1 MKKILVTGLGNP
13 GRKYKETRHNVG
25 FWVVDRLA
33 EQASLA
39 FKEEGVPPKYQL
51 ADTHLWGQKV
61 FLLKP
66 MEYMNRSGGPVKRV
80 ASYYGIVPED
90 ILVVHD
96 DLDVSL
102 GRLKFVR
109 SGGHGGH
116 NGIRSIIEGLGT
128 RNFPR
133 LKIGIGRPPQ
143 NVPADRYVL
152 SRFSP
157 QERNVV
163 EEVVELSVKGI
174 EEFIRNGIDSA
185 MNKFNGIEVAP
196 S

>member
-1 MKKILVTGLGNP
+1 LKKILVAGLGNP
-13 GRKYKETRHNVG
+13 GRKYKETRHNIG

-33 EQASLA
+33 EQASLT
-39 FKEEGVPPKYQL
+39 FKEARVPAKYQI
-51 ADTHLWGQKV
+51 ADALLWGQKI

-66 MEYMNRSGGPVKRV
+66 LEYMNKSGEPVKLLS
-80 ASYYGIVPED
+80 SYYGITPED

-96 DLDVSL
+96 DLDISL

-116 NGIRSIIEGLGT
+116 NGIRSIIERLAT
-128 RNFPR
+128 KNFPR

-143 NVPADRYVL
+143 NIPADRYVL

-157 QERNVV
+157 QEREVV
-163 EEVVELSVKGI
+163 EEIIDLSVKGI
-174 EEFIRNGIDSA
+174 EEFVRNGIDSA
-185 MNKFNGIEVAP
+185 MNKFNGIEVTP

>member
-1 MKKILVTGLGNP
+1 MKKILVAGLGNP

-39 FKEEGVPPKYQL
+39 YKEEGVPPKYQL

-66 MEYMNRSGGPVKRV
+66 MEYMNRSGGPIKRV
-80 ASYYGIVPED
+80 ASYYEIVPED

-157 QERNVV
+157 QERNVI

>member
-13 GRKYKETRHNVG
+13 GRKYKETRHNIG

-39 FKEEGVPPKYQL
+39 FKEERVPPKYQI
-51 ADTHLWGQKV
+51 ADAHLWGQKV

-66 MEYMNRSGGPVKRV
+66 MEYMNRSGGPVERV
-80 ASYYGIVPED
+80 ASYYEIMPED

-96 DLDVSL
+96 DVDVRL

-116 NGIRSIIEGLGT
+116 NGIRSIIERLGT

-133 LKIGIGRPPQ
+133 LKIGIGRPPE
-143 NVPADRYVL
+143 NVPADKYVL
-152 SRFSP
+152 SRFST
-157 QERNVV
+157 EELGTVR
-163 EEVVELSVKGI
+163 EVVELAVRGI
-174 EEFIRNGIDSA
+174 EEFVKNGIDSA

>member
-1 MKKILVTGLGNP
+1 MKKILVAGLGNP
-13 GRKYKETRHNVG
+13 GRKYKETRHNIG

-39 FKEEGVPPKYQL
+39 FKEEGVPTKYQL
-51 ADTHLWGQKV
+51 ADAHIWGQKV

-66 MEYMNRSGGPVKRV
+66 MEYMNRSGGPVKQV
-80 ASYYGIVPED
+80 ASYYGIAHED

-96 DLDVSL
+96 DLDISL

>member
-1 MKKILVTGLGNP
+1 MKKILIAGLGNP
-13 GRKYKETRHNVG
+13 GRKYKETRHNIG

-33 EQASLA
+33 KQAALV
-39 FKEEGVPPKYQL
+39 FREERVPPKYHI
-51 ADTHLWGQKV
+51 ADAHLWGQKV

-66 MEYMNRSGGPVKRV
+66 MEYMNRSGGPVGRV
-80 ASYYGIVPED
+80 ASYYEITPED

-96 DLDVSL
+96 DLDVRL

-116 NGIRSIIEGLGT
+116 NGIRSIIERLGT

-133 LKIGIGRPPQ
+133 LKIGIGRPPE
-143 NVPADRYVL
+143 NVPADKYVL
-152 SRFSP
+152 SRFST
-157 QERNVV
+157 
-163 EEVVELSVKGI
+163 EELDTVKEVIELAVLGI
-174 EEFIRNGIDSA
+174 EEFVKNGIDSA
-185 MNKFNGIEVAP
+185 MNKFNGVEVAP